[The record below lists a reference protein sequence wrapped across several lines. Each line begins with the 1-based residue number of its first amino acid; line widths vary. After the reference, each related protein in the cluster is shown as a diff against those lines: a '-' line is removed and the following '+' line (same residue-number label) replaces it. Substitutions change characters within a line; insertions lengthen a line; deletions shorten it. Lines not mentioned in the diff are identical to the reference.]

1 MDSVVPELPQRLTKI
16 LQADRNWQV
25 TSSSVPV
32 YAGII
37 LYMQGQANQETDRAC
52 PWGPE
57 RHRESRTPRKNLF
70 CTISKKKF
78 RIFKIA
84 NCMEKIAQCF
94 QHLFF

>member
-1 MDSVVPELPQRLTKI
+1 MDSVVPELPQQLTKI
-16 LQADRNWQV
+16 LQAGRSWQV

-37 LYMQGQANQETDRAC
+37 LYMQGQLNQETDREC

-70 CTISKKKF
+70 CTISKKSLEFLKLQ
-78 RIFKIA
+78 IA
-84 NCMEKIAQCF
+84 WRK
-94 QHLFF
+94 